1 VLAEPV
7 FSHSAAWP
15 PTGLTALPCEPDD
28 PRPILRHDTLLAEAR
43 ISTAE
48 WAAGSANLD
57 RPAGEP
63 LQAAKPA
70 GPARRQAWKAAVL
83 VSCLLHAAV
92 ALAFLTGVTDSV
104 EIAGADQAGVMMLGN
119 APDDQSAAGDGLE
132 ATNVTLVT
140 MLDPK
145 PVTTVNAEAVPET
158 ETLRPVKAAMDAVQ
172 ESVPLKAVEPE
183 LERVAEAAEPVVP
196 PSPGEAIESV
206 AEIAP
211 APAEPTPDVLAAQ
224 ATEPAPEVVPRHVE
238 SLAETVP
245 SAEAEVSE
253 IEDAPAPSA
262 KPVAEA
268 RVTETVQPKKPIQE
282 KPDEGKPGRKT
293 AKKAVKNTSAERT
306 EKPDRARKRA
316 GSGGSNAADSRRGVA
331 DGQADGHK
339 EVAGKGGSASAAG
352 NAAASNYPGKV
363 AAKLRRA
370 VRGVSRGR
378 RSGSDVLVSFTVN
391 AGGGLGSVR
400 IARSSGSPELDQAAL
415 AIVRRAAPFPPIPAE
430 AGRRSWAFILP
441 LGVR

>member
-1 VLAEPV
+1 MLAEPV

-15 PTGLTALPCEPDD
+15 PPGLTALPCEPDD

-63 LQAAKPA
+63 LQAARPA

-104 EIAGADQAGVMMLGN
+104 EIAGANQAGVMMLGN
-119 APDDQSAAGDGLE
+119 APDDQSAAGDGIE

-140 MLDPK
+140 MLHPK
-145 PVTTVNAEAVPET
+145 PVTTVNAEAVAET
-158 ETLRPVKAAMDAVQ
+158 DTLQPVEDTMDAVQ
-172 ESVPLKAVEPE
+172 ETTPLKAVEPE
-183 LERVAEAAEPVVP
+183 LERVAEAVEPAAP
-196 PSPGEAIESV
+196 PSPGEVVESV

-211 APAEPTPDVLAAQ
+211 AEPAPDVLAAQ
-224 ATEPAPEVVPRHVE
+224 APEPAQEVAPRHVE
-238 SLAETVP
+238 SPAETVT
-245 SAEAEVSE
+245 SAEARVSG
-253 IEDAPAPSA
+253 IEDAPAPRA

-268 RVTETVQPKKPIQE
+268 RVAETVQPKKPAVERPVRE
-282 KPDEGKPGRKT
+282 KPARKT
-293 AKKAVKNTSAERT
+293 AKKAAKDTSAERT
-306 EKPDRARKRA
+306 EKPDKARKKA
-316 GSGGSNAADSRRGVA
+316 GSGGSNVADARRGVA
-331 DGQADGHK
+331 DGQAEGRK
-339 EVAGKGGSASAAG
+339 EIAGKGGSASAAG

-430 AGRRSWAFILP
+430 AGRRSWAFTLP